1 MKRPSTKV
9 GGFLL
14 EQNEI
19 RLAKYDSM
27 ERMTFANLNCFFNTG
42 ENILKKYISL
52 FCLYENL

>member
-1 MKRPSTKV
+1 MEI

-19 RLAKYDSM
+19 RLATYDSM

-42 ENILKKYISL
+42 ENILKKKV
-52 FCLYENL
+52 